1 MGDMPA
7 FIAVETGGDG
17 DLPLAI
23 AWSLDDG
30 RIKHTLIQPD
40 EDWLD
45 AETVSLGD
53 YSREELASIGVSPL
67 DVIREL
73 ETDHFNATLLTAGV
87 FDDEAAISRCSTPTG
102 WTPSWSWHRQRPCIL
117 TWTPVSGR
125 ERVMSCSVNL
135 AWSRCAPSRRSKSC
149 CTCIAVSA
157 AASTTN
163 KATQLIT
170 GSGTSRLRPQR
181 IASASPLPS
190 R

>member
-87 FDDEAAISRCSTPTG
+87 FDDEAAISRLFDTYGLDPFVELAPAETLYPDLDPG
-102 WTPSWSWHRQRPCIL
+102 EWARARNELFGELGLEPMRPEQEVEVMLHLHRRL
-117 TWTPVSGR
+117 SG
-125 ERVMSCSVNL
+125 SVDDE
-135 AWSRCAPSRRSKSC
+135 
-149 CTCIAVSA
+149 
-157 AASTTN
+157 
-163 KATQLIT
+163 
-170 GSGTSRLRPQR
+170 
-181 IASASPLPS
+181 
-190 R
+190 

>member
-87 FDDEAAISRCSTPTG
+87 FDDEAAISRLFDTYGLDPF
-102 WTPSWSWHRQRPCIL
+102 
-117 TWTPVSGR
+117 V
-125 ERVMSCSVNL
+125 EL
-135 AWSRCAPSRRSKSC
+135 APAETLYPD
-149 CTCIAVSA
+149 
-157 AASTTN
+157 
-163 KATQLIT
+163 LD
-170 GSGTSRLRPQR
+170 P
-181 IASASPLPS
+181 
-190 R
+190 

>member
-1 MGDMPA
+1 MPA

-87 FDDEAAISRCSTPTG
+87 FDDEAAISRLFDTYGLDPFVELAPAETLYPDLDPG
-102 WTPSWSWHRQRPCIL
+102 EWARARNELFVELGLEPMRPEQEVEVMLHLHRRL
-117 TWTPVSGR
+117 SG
-125 ERVMSCSVNL
+125 SVDDE
-135 AWSRCAPSRRSKSC
+135 
-149 CTCIAVSA
+149 
-157 AASTTN
+157 
-163 KATQLIT
+163 
-170 GSGTSRLRPQR
+170 
-181 IASASPLPS
+181 
-190 R
+190 

>member
-53 YSREELASIGVSPL
+53 YSPR
-67 DVIREL
+67 
-73 ETDHFNATLLTAGV
+73 
-87 FDDEAAISRCSTPTG
+87 
-102 WTPSWSWHRQRPCIL
+102 SWP
-117 TWTPVSGR
+117 
-125 ERVMSCSVNL
+125 
-135 AWSRCAPSRRSKSC
+135 
-149 CTCIAVSA
+149 
-157 AASTTN
+157 
-163 KATQLIT
+163 
-170 GSGTSRLRPQR
+170 
-181 IASASPLPS
+181 ASA
-190 R
+190 